1 MVTQIR
7 IGTRVKWPWGT
18 GWGHG
23 TVAER
28 FTRKVTRTIKGA
40 TITRRATEK
49 EPAYLIDLE
58 DGDKV
63 LKSSIEIERE

>member
-1 MVTQIR
+1 MPAQIP
-7 IGTRVKWPWGT
+7 IGTRVKWQWGR

-40 TITRRATEK
+40 TITRRATEE

-63 LKSSIEIERE
+63 LKSCVEVERE